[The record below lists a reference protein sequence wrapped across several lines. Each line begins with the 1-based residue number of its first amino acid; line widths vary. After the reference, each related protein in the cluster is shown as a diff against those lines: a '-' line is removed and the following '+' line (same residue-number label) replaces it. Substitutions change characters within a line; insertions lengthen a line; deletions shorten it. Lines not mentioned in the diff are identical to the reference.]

1 MEPDHDVVI
10 GGAGS
15 VGSAGSVL
23 AARLAERPD
32 RRVLPEHRWS
42 ALERA
47 LRVATA
53 ELSCPQCSDQHA
65 PGVTGFGPAALTVR
79 DGRRVSTNDAYL
91 EPARARPNL
100 TILGD
105 TQVERVLLDGRRAVG
120 VRWAWTAG

>member
-23 AARLAERPD
+23 AARLAERPGP
-32 RRVLPEHRWS
+32 VASAGARWS

-53 ELSCPQCSDQHA
+53 RAQLPTLPRPARPGGHRLRPGGADRA
-65 PGVTGFGPAALTVR
+65 RRPPGV
-79 DGRRVSTNDAYL
+79 TNDAYL

-105 TQVERVLLDGRRAVG
+105 TQVERVLLDGRARVG